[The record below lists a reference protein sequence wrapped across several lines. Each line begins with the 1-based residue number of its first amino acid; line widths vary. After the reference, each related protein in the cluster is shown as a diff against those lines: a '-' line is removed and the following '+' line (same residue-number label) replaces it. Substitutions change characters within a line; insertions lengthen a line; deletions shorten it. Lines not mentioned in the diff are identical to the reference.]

1 VSFILDAL
9 RKSEHDRQRQTGPAL
24 VEVAVAPP
32 KPRTNSWATA
42 AIILLLVNLVAIGA
56 LLLYKSRGDS
66 DSAPAPAATTPEPA
80 SEAPPASPPPAAQA
94 SVTQTR
100 QVPATPPPMLR
111 PALPERG
118 TATGRNPL
126 ADEVSGGAAP
136 ALDEQVARGAAAAPS
151 GPPAVTAS
159 PVRPG
164 TVVYE
169 SLPNTAQIG
178 GAGTPSAAASPP
190 GLPAADEFTAQAGLP
205 ELRLELHVYSPSPQ
219 DRFVFINSHRY
230 REGETTAE
238 GIIVRQI
245 TSDGVILES
254 RGNRFFLSRD

>member
-24 VEVAVAPP
+24 VEVAVASP

-66 DSAPAPAATTPEPA
+66 TTPPVATTPVPA
-80 SEAPPASPPPAAQA
+80 SEAPPASPAPAAQA
-94 SVTQTR
+94 SVTETR
-100 QVPATPPPMLR
+100 QVPAAPPPMLR
-111 PALPERG
+111 PALPERSN
-118 TATGRNPL
+118 ATGRNPL
-126 ADEVSGGAAP
+126 ADEVSGGTAP
-136 ALDEQVARGAAAAPS
+136 ALDGEVARGASAAPA
-151 GPPAVTAS
+151 GPPAVTAG

-169 SLPNTAQIG
+169 SLPETGQIG
-178 GAGTPSAAASPP
+178 GPRAPAPSTSPP
-190 GLPAADEFTAQAGLP
+190 GLPAADEFTSQAGLP
-205 ELRLELHVYSPSPQ
+205 ELRLELHVYAPQ
-219 DRFVFINSHRY
+219 PQNRFVFINSHRY

-238 GIIVRQI
+238 GVIVRQI
-245 TSDGVILES
+245 TSDGAVLEF